1 MFLIDSFG
9 IGIIMSRT
17 YALHRD
23 AAMPTDR
30 ALYGPNNE
38 IVLKND
44 EPDISDKQTKL
55 AASLPY

>member
-30 ALYGPNNE
+30 A
-38 IVLKND
+38 
-44 EPDISDKQTKL
+44 ISMARITKL
-55 AASLPY
+55 F

>member
-9 IGIIMSRT
+9 MSRT